1 MARPGLARERHL
13 DLKMVGGAYSSEFPS
28 DGIRCFDEAMDSLS
42 EKMSSLGFPL
52 ALYTHIDNPRRP
64 DGNYN
69 PLPLTVRNFPK
80 NWDRLWHRY
89 SRMDP
94 YYHAAVNSSYVVDW
108 QKVRAVDEL
117 CDVQHEACHYLDD
130 VGISQGIT
138 VPIHHHG
145 GGFTAVSAICA
156 TSETDWPLMFRQV
169 SEQVFVTAHRFHDKY
184 YGLYASENGEKQASP
199 LSARESEVIRWVA
212 HGKTV
217 PEIATIL
224 ERSPETIKFHVKNA
238 YAKLGA
244 RNRGHAVS
252 QAARL
257 GLL

>member
-1 MARPGLARERHL
+1 
-13 DLKMVGGAYSSEFPS
+13 
-28 DGIRCFDEAMDSLS
+28 
-42 EKMSSLGFPL
+42 MSSLGFPL

-64 DGNYN
+64 DGTYN

-94 YYHAAVNSSYVVDW
+94 YYHAAINSSYVVDW
-108 QKVRAVDEL
+108 QKIRARGEL

-184 YGLYASENGEKQASP
+184 YGLYVSENGEEQASP
-199 LSARESEVIRWVA
+199 LSAREIADTPSRKPPSSACCNYSATPLSGSCLKVA
-212 HGKTV
+212 KEAELACRREGRIGTK
-217 PEIATIL
+217 E
-224 ERSPETIKFHVKNA
+224 
-238 YAKLGA
+238 
-244 RNRGHAVS
+244 
-252 QAARL
+252 Q
-257 GLL
+257 